1 MNDLAKILD
10 VRVVHEGWSKFM
22 VADVRLADGTKVSR
36 QIEDHGAAIV
46 ILPYDPVRRTV
57 MLVRLLRPAALYAAG
72 VRELIEAVAGIIDA
86 GETPEITARREAMEE
101 AGLKL
106 GELEAL
112 AQVWASPGISTE
124 RMSLFLAPYGA
135 ADRVANGGGLE
146 VEHEG
151 ITVLEMPAAQ
161 AWAMLER
168 GEIAD
173 MKTLALL
180 YALKLRRPDMF
191 SPS

>member
-161 AWAMLER
+161 AWAMLKR

-180 YALKLRRPDMF
+180 YALKLRHPDMF